1 MPQFSCLQFTKR
13 QEFPRTLLSPAPI
26 EHLSSS
32 VRVHLG
38 SERLTLSIGDISFP
52 SPYDTSLAR
61 ELPDVTPIPTITSS
75 LESNTSS
82 DSRDTPAQQ
91 ALPPVDDS
99 GANTDFDEF
108 KADLQAQ
115 TAPTL
120 SSDLSNDL
128 TSLLKDLN
136 SGHTS
141 AAKADASKVQVDLQT
156 QDTSSVAGVP
166 TGIPLD
172 TLIGKISDS
181 LNSDS
186 LQGAPQDGARHDLA
200 DFLVE
205 NGRGKGSLINTSA

>member
-1 MPQFSCLQFTKR
+1 VF
-13 QEFPRTLLSPAPI
+13 E
-26 EHLSSS
+26 
-32 VRVHLG
+32 VHLG

-61 ELPDVTPIPTITSS
+61 ELPDVTPIPAITSS
-75 LESNTSS
+75 MESNTSG

-91 ALPPVDDS
+91 ALPPANDS
-99 GANTDFDEF
+99 EANTDLDQF

-120 SSDLSNDL
+120 PSDLSNDL
-128 TSLLKDLN
+128 TSLLKDMN

-141 AAKADASKVQVDLQT
+141 AAKADVSRVQVDLQT
-156 QDTSSVAGVP
+156 QDTSSVAP

-172 TLIGKISDS
+172 TLISKISDS

-205 NGRGKGSLINTSA
+205 NGRGKGSLINTSG

>member
-1 MPQFSCLQFTKR
+1 MF
-13 QEFPRTLLSPAPI
+13 E
-26 EHLSSS
+26 
-32 VRVHLG
+32 VHLG
-38 SERLTLSIGDISFP
+38 YERLTLSIGDISFP

-61 ELPDVTPIPTITSS
+61 ELPDLTPIPAITSS
-75 LESNTSS
+75 LESNTSG

-136 SGHTS
+136 SGYTS
-141 AAKADASKVQVDLQT
+141 AAKADVSKVQVDLQT
-156 QDTSSVAGVP
+156 QDTPSVAVAP

-172 TLIGKISDS
+172 TLLSKISDS

-200 DFLVE
+200 DILVE